1 MARVLRPGGGGS
13 FHGGSSGGY
22 SGGGG
27 GGGGGFGGSH
37 SYGGSPGGYSSSGSG
52 GGGDLSL
59 GGIIVLVAFGLLVW
73 YLLTRARRSLDGRV
87 RDAILSAEEQHMG
100 EPPRGAGLEV
110 LQARDPSLT
119 LDGVVARVQRI
130 ADLTREAWCAGDMS
144 RARAVVSDGVYGR
157 FNVQLSLMR
166 AESMK
171 NVMDRARTLHV
182 TVEGV
187 EATDELDVLHVR
199 YTAEARDRNV
209 PLSTTDADA
218 ARILDQTD
226 VQSYTEI
233 WSLVRRRGA
242 HSKLE
247 PQQMGLGC
255 PNCGAPLG
263 DGASVKCKYCQAI
276 ICSGEHDWVL
286 AEITQAS
293 EWRPGG
299 ADAEGLD
306 ALNEEDPGTLK
317 ETLEDRASYL
327 FWRWVESGRL
337 ATPAPLRKSASPAFL
352 ARGGA
357 SEMTRGA
364 RDLAVGGCD
373 LVAGDPGGPGQMDFA
388 FVKIYW
394 SGIWPG
400 SKQYTP
406 MQSLVRLTRRSGV
419 KSEARFTALVC
430 PACGAP
436 LTDSDSTRCDH
447 CHVELADGE
456 QQWVL
461 DDVGPPGALRLR
473 RNQNAGDAPP
483 EWMLPRIADPRE
495 RMLLFQQMAA
505 MMVADGQVGRYERR
519 LLTMTA
525 RRWAIPEA
533 TVDALLKNPPALD
546 VGNPGSPAPEWFLAG
561 LVSAA
566 LADGHIDPRERA
578 MLERAC
584 DTMSLSRQVLDSEIR
599 DAQTRQQQQSAPQS
613 T

>member
-1 MARVLRPGGGGS
+1 MP
-13 FHGGSSGGY
+13 SGGY
-22 SGGGG
+22 SSGG
-27 GGGGGFGGSH
+27 
-37 SYGGSPGGYSSSGSG
+37 GSG
-52 GGGDLSL
+52 GDIGL
-59 GGIIVLVAFGLLVW
+59 GGIIVLCALGLIVW
-73 YLLTRARRSLDGRV
+73 YFLTRARQGIDVRV
-87 RDAILSAEEQHMG
+87 RSAILGAQDRHMG
-100 EPPRGAGLEV
+100 EPERMPGIEV
-110 LQARDPSLT
+110 LQAHDPSLT
-119 LDGVVARVQRI
+119 LDGVMARVQRI

-171 NVMDRARTLHV
+171 NVMDRARTISV
-182 TVEGV
+182 EVEGA
-187 EATDELDVLHVR
+187 EATPQLDVLHVR

-209 PLSTTDADA
+209 PLATTDAEA
-218 ARILDQTD
+218 AKILGSTP
-226 VQSYTEI
+226 VQAYTEI

-247 PQQMGLGC
+247 PQQMGIGC
-255 PNCGAPLG
+255 PNCGAPLA
-263 DGASVKCKYCQAI
+263 DGASVKCKYCNAI
-276 ICSGEHDWVL
+276 ICSGEYDWVL

-293 EWRPGG
+293 EWRAGG
-299 ADAEGLD
+299 PSAEGLE
-306 ALNEEDPGTLK
+306 ALHEEDPGTLK

-337 ATPAPLRKSASPAFL
+337 QTPAPLRKSASPAFL

-357 SEMTRGA
+357 NEMTRGT
-364 RDLAVGGCD
+364 RDLAVGGAD
-373 LVAGDPGGPGQMDFA
+373 LVACDAGGPGQMDFA
-388 FVKIYW
+388 YVKVYW

-400 SKQYTP
+400 ANDYTP

-419 KSEARFTALVC
+419 KSEASFTALVC

-447 CHVELADGE
+447 CHAELADGE

-461 DDVGPPGALRLR
+461 DDVGPPGAMRLR
-473 RNQNAGDAPP
+473 RHQNAGDAPP

-505 MMVADGQVGRYERR
+505 MMAADGQISRYERR

-533 TVDALLKNPPALD
+533 MVDALLHNPPALD
-546 VGNPGSPAPEWFLAG
+546 MGNPGSPGAEWFLAG
-561 LVSAA
+561 LVIAA
-566 LADGHIDPRERA
+566 LADGHIDSRERA
-578 MLERAC
+578 LLERAC
-584 DTMSLSRQVLDSEIR
+584 DTMKLSRQVLDQEIAF
-599 DAQTRQQQQSAPQS
+599 AQKRMQAGGDPTASV
-613 T
+613 

>member
-1 MARVLRPGGGGS
+1 M
-13 FHGGSSGGY
+13 
-22 SGGGG
+22 
-27 GGGGGFGGSH
+27 
-37 SYGGSPGGYSSSGSG
+37 
-52 GGGDLSL
+52 SL
-59 GGIIVLVAFGLLVW
+59 GGLLVLAALGLIVW
-73 YLLTRARRSLDGRV
+73 YLLTRARQSRDFRV
-87 RDAILSAEEQHMG
+87 RDAILEREDEQVP
-100 EPPRGAGLEV
+100 ERFRTAGIEL
-110 LQARDPSLT
+110 LQQRDPSLT
-119 LDGVVARVQRI
+119 MEGVIARVQRI

-187 EATDELDVLHVR
+187 EATDALDVIHVR

-209 PLSTTDADA
+209 PLSTSEAEA
-218 ARILDQTD
+218 ARILEKTD

-242 HSKLE
+242 RSKLE
-247 PQQMGLGC
+247 PAQMGIGC
-255 PNCGAPLG
+255 PNCGAPLA
-263 DGASVKCKYCQAI
+263 DGASIRCKYCNAI

-299 ADAEGLD
+299 NTAEGLD
-306 ALNEEDPGTLK
+306 ALSEEDPGTLK

-337 ATPAPLRKSASPAFL
+337 QTPAPLRKSATPAFL

-373 LVAGDPGGPGQMDFA
+373 LVACDPGGPGQMDYA
-388 FVKIYW
+388 YAKVYW
-394 SGIWPG
+394 SGIWPN
-400 SKQYTP
+400 SSQYTP

-419 KSEARFTALVC
+419 KSEARFTTLVC

-473 RNQNAGDAPP
+473 RHHNAGDAPP

-525 RRWAIPEA
+525 RRWAIPEV

-578 MLERAC
+578 LLERAC
-584 DTMSLSRQVLDSEIR
+584 DTMSLSRQVLEREIA
-599 DAQTRQQQQSAPQS
+599 DAQSRLQAGAPAAG
-613 T
+613 

>member
-1 MARVLRPGGGGS
+1 MFRPGGGGS

-22 SGGGG
+22 SGGSHSS
-27 GGGGGFGGSH
+27 GGGFGGSH
-37 SYGGSPGGYSSSGSG
+37 SSGGGYSSGGYSSG
-52 GGGDLSL
+52 GGGDIGL
-59 GGIIVLVAFGLLVW
+59 GGIIVLVALGLIVW
-73 YLLTRARRSLDGRV
+73 FLLTRVRRAGDLRV
-87 RDAILSAEEQHMG
+87 RDAILGAQDDELP
-100 EPPRGAGLEV
+100 EPPRMAGIEV
-110 LQARDPSLT
+110 LQAHDPTLT
-119 LDGVVARVQRI
+119 MDGIVARVQRI

-187 EATDELDVLHVR
+187 EATAQLDVLHVR

-209 PLSTTDADA
+209 PLATTDAEA
-218 ARILDQTD
+218 ARILAGTD

-242 HSKLE
+242 QSKLE
-247 PQQMGLGC
+247 PQQMGIGC
-255 PNCGAPLG
+255 PHCGAPLA
-263 DGASVKCKYCQAI
+263 DGASVKCKYCHAI
-276 ICSGEHDWVL
+276 ICSGEYDWVL

-293 EWRPGG
+293 EWRAGG
-299 ADAEGLD
+299 ASAEGLG
-306 ALNEEDPGTLK
+306 ALHEEDPGTLK
-317 ETLEDRASYL
+317 ETLEDRASYV
-327 FWRWVESGRL
+327 FWRWVEAGRL
-337 ATPAPLRKSASPAFL
+337 QTPAPLRKSATPAFL
-352 ARGGA
+352 GRGGA
-357 SEMTRGA
+357 NEMTRGT
-364 RDLAVGGCD
+364 RDLSVGGCD
-373 LVAGDPGGPGQMDFA
+373 LVACDPGGPGEMDYA
-388 FVKIYW
+388 YAKVYW

-400 SKQYTP
+400 ARDYTP

-419 KSEARFTALVC
+419 KSEASFTALVC

-461 DDVGPPGALRLR
+461 DDVGPPGAMRLR
-473 RNQNAGDAPP
+473 RHGSAGDAPP

-566 LADGHIDPRERA
+566 LADGQIDPRERA
-578 MLERAC
+578 LLERAC
-584 DTMSLSRQVLDSEIR
+584 DTMSLSRAVLEQEIN
-599 DAQTRQQQQSAPQS
+599 DAQARLRNGAPA
-613 T
+613 TAGPAP